1 MEARGVTSQF
11 ESTADVRERRAAC
24 VRVTGNERIEFFFV
38 ENKLPAVSWEEHRGL
53 TLSLLTCEA

>member
-1 MEARGVTSQF
+1 MTSQF
-11 ESTADVRERRAAC
+11 ESTADVRERRTAC